1 MPKIFSIKEIL
12 QFAVEK
18 EHESQELY
26 QALAAQV
33 GNPDAKS
40 LFKEFV
46 IQEKKHEDLY
56 KNMLA
61 NIDEYQHIND
71 LDEYMSYMHE
81 LINTSHP
88 ESGTSSV
95 AHMKCLSDILDYAVL
110 REKESVLFYVGL
122 RDYVSAPYQAQ
133 VDAIIKEEV
142 QHIVQLSGLK
152 KAI

>member
-18 EHESQELY
+18 ENESKELY

-61 NIDEYQHIND
+61 NVDEDQHVKD

-81 LINTSHP
+81 LINTSHQ
-88 ESGTSSV
+88 ESGTPSV
-95 AHMKCLSDILDYAVL
+95 VQMEDLHDLLDYAVL

-122 RDYVSAPYQAQ
+122 RDYVSEPYQSQ

-142 QHIVQLSGLK
+142 QHTVQLSDLK